1 MGVPYLARGGLDKH
15 NSQKVSPPG
24 HRLSPDVGVRGQGSS
39 VAFVRSAR
47 LQIGDRTLAVPDTQ
61 RLPKCE
67 MVIRFL
73 REFVRHI
80 EISDYTCCVLLDAR
94 LFPSSERTIL
104 IQQKNTLF
112 TIGLQGVLELV
123 TNISGIGSEH
133 QNKYDYKI
141 SYKIMS

>member
-24 HRLSPDVGVRGQGSS
+24 HRLSPDVGARGQGSS

-67 MVIRFL
+67 MVIR
-73 REFVRHI
+73 
-80 EISDYTCCVLLDAR
+80 
-94 LFPSSERTIL
+94 
-104 IQQKNTLF
+104 
-112 TIGLQGVLELV
+112 LQA
-123 TNISGIGSEH
+123 TAT
-133 QNKYDYKI
+133 
-141 SYKIMS
+141 